1 MKDKKLVVAAVIV
14 LAAVIIGV
22 MFMAKPSKVKAP
34 AKTARA
40 QKASQALKPSPVKSA
55 PVKPAP
61 AKKVFSKGM
70 GGLTVRILGTGNREA
85 GLRCR
90 AFKAIDPSTSLLV
103 ASFNTNRMQELV
115 PGNYDIE
122 IESSPQAIYKNIS
135 VSEGK
140 ETVKDLG
147 RPTGA
152 IEVKALNSANKP
164 APYSVKLLY
173 PNSSFV
179 AATFMTNR
187 PVEVLSGT
195 YDVEIAITPKRVE
208 YGVRVE
214 AGKDKALDMGA
225 VTGSLTVKAFD
236 EGKKELKLNF
246 KVKNQAKGDVIANGV
261 TGRLMELVPG
271 TYAIDLASSPAQTKG
286 DVKVSGGSAS
296 DVEFAVETPKPAA
309 AAVPVPEKKKV
320 Q

>member
-103 ASFNTNRMQELV
+103 ASFNTNRMQEFHGIRGRFVRGVQGL
-115 PGNYDIE
+115 
-122 IESSPQAIYKNIS
+122 
-135 VSEGK
+135 
-140 ETVKDLG
+140 DLYGAG
-147 RPTGA
+147 RA
-152 IEVKALNSANKP
+152 AKIF
-164 APYSVKLLY
+164 YRLLAFRHRY
-173 PNSSFV
+173 
-179 AATFMTNR
+179 
-187 PVEVLSGT
+187 VL
-195 YDVEIAITPKRVE
+195 I
-208 YGVRVE
+208 
-214 AGKDKALDMGA
+214 
-225 VTGSLTVKAFD
+225 
-236 EGKKELKLNF
+236 
-246 KVKNQAKGDVIANGV
+246 
-261 TGRLMELVPG
+261 
-271 TYAIDLASSPAQTKG
+271 
-286 DVKVSGGSAS
+286 
-296 DVEFAVETPKPAA
+296 
-309 AAVPVPEKKKV
+309 
-320 Q
+320 